1 MLVSEAKAIGNILS
15 REVFNKKDLVIL
27 NIGSSTKY
35 FRESSQPW
43 VEKYIFRPLHFLS
56 CQVVNVDIKLDEG
69 VDFVADITKELDLNK
84 LKAFN
89 SDIIMASNL
98 LEHVEDL
105 RSTCAN
111 ITHLLGPE
119 TLLILTGPVK
129 FPFHPDPIDNGW
141 RPDELEIRESFP
153 TCVITDFRLVSHR
166 NLQFATMDGIFF
178 VNALKY
184 IFRLIKAFLA
194 FDHLTEL
201 TEQFFSPVSA
211 FVVTIRKC
219 C

>member
-1 MLVSEAKAIGNILS
+1 MLVGEAKAIGDILL
-15 REVFNKKDLVIL
+15 REVFNKKRSVIL

-43 VEKYIFRPLHFLS
+43 IERYIFGPLRLLS
-56 CQVVNVDIKLDEG
+56 CQVVNIDIKLDEG
-69 VDFVADITKELDLNK
+69 VDFVADITKEFDLTK
-84 LKAFN
+84 LNAFN
-89 SDIIMASNL
+89 ADIIMASNL

-111 ITHLLGPE
+111 IAHLLGPE
-119 TLLILTGPVK
+119 TILILTGPVK

-166 NLQFATMDGIFF
+166 NLQFATMDGNVF
-178 VNALKY
+178 VNGAKY
-184 IFRLIKAFLA
+184 ISRLIKALLS
-194 FDHLTEL
+194 FDPISEL
-201 TEQFFSPVSA
+201 TERFFCPVSA
-211 FVVTIRKC
+211 FVVIIRKRS
-219 C
+219 

>member
-15 REVFNKKDLVIL
+15 REVFNKKDSVIL

-43 VEKYIFRPLHFLS
+43 VERYIFRPLRFLG
-56 CQVVNVDIKLDEG
+56 CQVVNIDIKLDEG
-69 VDFVADITKELDLNK
+69 VDFVADITKDLDLNK

-89 SDIIMASNL
+89 ADIIMASNL

-166 NLQFATMDGIFF
+166 NLQCATMDGNFF
-178 VNALKY
+178 LNALTY

-194 FDHLTEL
+194 FDNLTEL
-201 TEQFFSPVSA
+201 TDRFFSPVSA
-211 FVVTIRKC
+211 FVVIIRKC